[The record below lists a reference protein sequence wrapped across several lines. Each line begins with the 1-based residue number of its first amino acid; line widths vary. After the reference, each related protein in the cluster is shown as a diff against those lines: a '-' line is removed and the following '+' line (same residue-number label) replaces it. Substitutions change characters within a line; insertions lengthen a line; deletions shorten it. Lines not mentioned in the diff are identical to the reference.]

1 MDMRDGSLSQIEYRI
16 RMVSFSLNSAHDQR
30 LSVSSII
37 GAPMVIIGGAATRFT
52 TDLINLQLIVS
63 RIKVF
68 LAATRKTCERLFS
81 YRKTQPWPP
90 TIVKQDG
97 WDELC
102 EGPAE
107 NLPAIEGAD
116 DAVRWANELIA
127 GTGSAR

>member
-1 MDMRDGSLSQIEYRI
+1 MRRDRRGQPQVRERRVLD
-16 RMVSFSLNSAHDQR
+16 NAHGRALARPAAR
-30 LSVSSII
+30 LLIAV
-37 GAPMVIIGGAATRFT
+37 AA
-52 TDLINLQLIVS
+52 
-63 RIKVF
+63 

-102 EGPAE
+102 EEPAE
-107 NLPAIEGAD
+107 NLSAIEGAD